1 MNAVVLA
8 AVVLA
13 VFVLIFTLGSLF
25 FSKDNEK
32 DKHIRRRLE
41 SLNRSEGGKD
51 ALNILRNR
59 DMSETPWIDGMLRRI
74 SFAGA
79 LQNML
84 RQGRINM
91 HVSVFILMV
100 AVFGMGGFLFMRAA
114 GQSFMVACA
123 GGAVGLLPVFW
134 ARRRKRVR
142 MAKFQRQLPDALE
155 LIARALK
162 AGHAFPSGLRMV
174 ADEFGD
180 PIGPEFSE
188 VLEEINFGVDTDI
201 ALHNLTRRVDC
212 PDLKFFTV
220 SVNIQRETGGNLSEI
235 VENIARLVRE
245 RFKLHGKVRV
255 LSAEGKFSAWIL
267 LALPFVVA
275 MAIYF
280 LNPEYVVKLFTD
292 PLGNT
297 MLTVAGIMMA
307 FGMILIKRLVVI
319 KV

>member
-1 MNAVVLA
+1 MNVIVLA

-25 FSKDNEK
+25 FAKDAERE
-32 DKHIRRRLE
+32 KHIRRRLD
-41 SLNRSEGGKD
+41 SLNRAQGDKD

-59 DMSETPWIDGMLRRI
+59 DMSETPWIDDILRKI
-74 SFAGA
+74 SFAGS

-84 RQGRINM
+84 RQGRINI
-91 HVSVFILMV
+91 HVSVFILVM

-114 GQSFMVACA
+114 GQPFVVACS
-123 GGAVGLLPVFW
+123 GGALGLLPLFW

-188 VLEEINFGVDTDI
+188 VLEEINFGVDTDV
-201 ALHNLTRRVDC
+201 ALHALTHRVDC

-235 VENIARLVRE
+235 VENIARLVRD

-275 MAIYF
+275 LAIYF
-280 LNPEYVVKLFTD
+280 LNPEYLTQLFTD
-292 PLGNT
+292 PLGNM
-297 MLTVAGIMMA
+297 MLTVAAIMMG
-307 FGMILIKRLVVI
+307 FGMILIKRLVII